1 MIFESPKDAMPWV
14 GLYIAIASL
23 ICTLAMAADAIQAF
37 WQRKLWFPNRFFTL
51 NAATF
56 TLIVVAMK
64 LPVDLT
70 NDMSQ
75 YEELAT
81 KMYCMTFLKTML
93 ANFLPSLGLMDD
105 RELLMNMVALGI
117 LMITIVVNIGIRF
130 DASTIVPEVA
140 TFIFPTLWPFSVA
153 ITVSAT
159 RKKLERE
166 YKELQPFVSCHAMKI
181 KCFLSR
187 NTNVMLKSAG

>member
-23 ICTLAMAADAIQAF
+23 ICALAMAADAIQAF
-37 WQRKLWFPNRFFTL
+37 WQRKLWFPNRIFTL
-51 NAATF
+51 NAATIK
-56 TLIVVAMK
+56 LIAVAMK

-70 NDMSQ
+70 NDMSH

-81 KMYCMTFLKTML
+81 KMHCMTFLITML

-117 LMITIVVNIGIRF
+117 LMITIVVNIGI
-130 DASTIVPEVA
+130 
-140 TFIFPTLWPFSVA
+140 
-153 ITVSAT
+153 
-159 RKKLERE
+159 
-166 YKELQPFVSCHAMKI
+166 
-181 KCFLSR
+181 
-187 NTNVMLKSAG
+187 